1 MEQQKLT
8 RRQMVQRMAMAI
20 GGTLVAPTVL
30 LESCSFD
37 PDTTTAGPLRLAMLD
52 AIAETIIPRT
62 ATAGARDAKIG
73 AFIDVMIRDCY
84 YPDMQEKL
92 NAGIKEIAVEGKKA
106 IGRPFEEATQLER
119 EEFLKAYDEAANQKP
134 GEKVFGYRQEG
145 KVAADFFTTL
155 KELTLLGYFTS
166 EEAATDGV
174 INYEPVPT
182 KYDPCAPVDENTKVF
197 YSNI

>member
-1 MEQQKLT
+1 
-8 RRQMVQRMAMAI
+8 MVQRMAMAI

-37 PDTTTAGPLRLAMLD
+37 PDTTTAGPLRLAILD
-52 AIAETIIPRT
+52 SIAETIIPRT

-92 NAGIKEIAVEGKKA
+92 NNGIHEIAVEGKKE
-106 IGRPFEEATQLER
+106 IGRPFEEATQMER
-119 EEFLKAYDEAANQKP
+119 EEFLTAYDEAAASS
-134 GEKVFGYRQEG
+134 G
-145 KVAADFFTTL
+145 DHFFTTL

-174 INYEPVPT
+174 VNYNPVPT
-182 KYDPCAPVDENTKVF
+182 RYEPCKEIGPDDKVF

>member
-1 MEQQKLT
+1 MEKNTLT
-8 RRQMVQRMAMAI
+8 RRQMVQRMALAI

-37 PDTTTAGPLRLAMLD
+37 PDTSTAGPERLAILD

-62 ATAGARDAKIG
+62 ATAGARDARIG

-92 NAGIKEIAVEGKKA
+92 NAGIQEIAVEGKRSLGGA
-106 IGRPFEEATQLER
+106 FEEATQMDR
-119 EEFLKAYDEAANQKP
+119 EAFLGGYDAA
-134 GEKVFGYRQEG
+134 
-145 KVAADFFTTL
+145 AADDGSHFFRTL
-155 KELTLLGYFTS
+155 KELTMLGYFTS
-166 EEAATDGV
+166 EEAAADGV
-174 INYEPVPT
+174 VNYEPVPT
-182 KYDPCAPVDENTKVF
+182 RYDGCAPVDEHTKVF

>member
-1 MEQQKLT
+1 MENKLT

-37 PDTTTAGPLRLAMLD
+37 PDTSTAGPERLAVLD

-62 ATAGARDAKIG
+62 KTAGARDAQIG

-92 NAGIKEIAVEGKKA
+92 NTGIQEIAVKGKKELGTA
-106 IGRPFEEATQLER
+106 FEEATQSDR
-119 EEFLKAYDEAANQKP
+119 EAFLTIYDEAAAQD
-134 GEKVFGYRQEG
+134 GEH
-145 KVAADFFTTL
+145 FFRTL
-155 KELTLLGYFTS
+155 KELTILGYFTS

-174 INYEPVPT
+174 VNYNPVPM
-182 KYDPCAPVDENTKVF
+182 KYDPCLTIDENEKVF

>member
-1 MEQQKLT
+1 MEKTLT

-37 PDTTTAGPLRLAMLD
+37 PDTTTAGPERLAVLD

-92 NAGIKEIAVEGKKA
+92 NAGIQEIAVNGKKE
-106 IGRPFEEATQLER
+106 IGRAFEEATQSER
-119 EEFLKAYDEAANQKP
+119 EGFLTAYDKEAN
-134 GEKVFGYRQEG
+134 
-145 KVAADFFTTL
+145 ADRGHFFRTL

-166 EEAATDGV
+166 EEAAVDGV
-174 INYEPVPT
+174 VNYNPVPT
-182 KYDPCAPVDENTKVF
+182 QFDPCKEIDENEKVF

>member
-1 MEQQKLT
+1 
-8 RRQMVQRMAMAI
+8 MAMAI

-92 NAGIKEIAVEGKKA
+92 NAGINEIAVEGMKA
-106 IGRPFEEATQLER
+106 IGRPFEEATQFPR
-119 EEFLKAYDEAANQKP
+119 P
-134 GEKVFGYRQEG
+134 
-145 KVAADFFTTL
+145 
-155 KELTLLGYFTS
+155 
-166 EEAATDGV
+166 
-174 INYEPVPT
+174 
-182 KYDPCAPVDENTKVF
+182 
-197 YSNI
+197 

>member
-1 MEQQKLT
+1 MLSTALT
-8 RRQMVQRMAMAI
+8 VTDGMTRMALAI

-37 PDTTTAGPLRLAMLD
+37 PDTSTAGPERLAILD

-62 ATAGARDAKIG
+62 ATAGARDARIG

-92 NAGIKEIAVEGKKA
+92 NAGIQEIAVEGKRA
-106 IGRPFEEATQLER
+106 LGGAFEEAIQMDR
-119 EEFLKAYDEAANQKP
+119 EGFLAAYDAAA
-134 GEKVFGYRQEG
+134 
-145 KVAADFFTTL
+145 AADGSHFFRTL
-155 KELTLLGYFTS
+155 KELTMLGYFTS

-174 INYEPVPT
+174 VNYEPVPT
-182 KYDPCAPVDENTKVF
+182 RYDGCAPVDENTRVF

>member
-1 MEQQKLT
+1 MEQKLS

-30 LESCSFD
+30 FESCSFD
-37 PDTTTAGPLRLAMLD
+37 PDTSTAGPERLAVLD

-62 ATAGARDAKIG
+62 KTAGARDAQIG

-84 YPDMQEKL
+84 YPDMQDKL
-92 NAGIKEIAVEGKKA
+92 NAGIQEIAVEGKKELGTA
-106 IGRPFEEATQLER
+106 FEEAIQSDR
-119 EEFLKAYDEAANQKP
+119 EAFLTTYDEAASKD
-134 GEKVFGYRQEG
+134 GGH
-145 KVAADFFTTL
+145 FFRTI
-155 KELTLLGYFTS
+155 KELTMLGYFTS

-174 INYEPVPT
+174 VNYSPVPT
-182 KYDPCAPVDENTKVF
+182 KYDPCLTMGENEKVF

>member
-1 MEQQKLT
+1 ML
-8 RRQMVQRMAMAI
+8 QRMALAI

-37 PDTTTAGPLRLAMLD
+37 PDTSTAGPERLAILD

-62 ATAGARDAKIG
+62 TTAGARDARIG

-84 YPDMQEKL
+84 YPEMQEKL
-92 NAGIKEIAVEGKKA
+92 NAGIQEIAVEGKRA
-106 IGRPFEEATQLER
+106 LSGACEEASQKDR
-119 EEFLKAYDEAANQKP
+119 EGFLGGYDAAA
-134 GEKVFGYRQEG
+134 
-145 KVAADFFTTL
+145 AADGSHCFRTL
-155 KELTLLGYFTS
+155 KELTMLGYFTS
-166 EEAATDGV
+166 EEAAADGV

-182 KYDPCAPVDENTKVF
+182 RYDGCAPVDAHTKVF

>member
-73 AFIDVMIRDCY
+73 AFIDVMIRDCF

-92 NAGIKEIAVEGKKA
+92 NAGINEIAVEGKKA
-106 IGRPFEEATQLER
+106 IGRPFEEATQMER
-119 EEFLKAYDEAANQKP
+119 EEFLTALDESAQKD
-134 GEKVFGYRQEG
+134 G
-145 KVAADFFTTL
+145 DHFFRTL

>member
-1 MEQQKLT
+1 MEDKNLT
-8 RRQMVQRMAMAI
+8 RRQMVQRMALAI

-37 PDTTTAGPLRLAMLD
+37 PDTSTAGPERLAILD

-62 ATAGARDAKIG
+62 ATAGARDAKTG

-84 YPDMQEKL
+84 YPDMQAKL
-92 NAGIKEIAVEGKKA
+92 NAGIQEIAVQGKKA
-106 IGRPFEEATQLER
+106 IGRSFEEATQLER
-119 EEFLKAYDEAANQKP
+119 EEFLSAYDEAAHEN
-134 GEKVFGYRQEG
+134 G
-145 KVAADFFTTL
+145 DHFFRTI
-155 KELTLLGYFTS
+155 KDLTLLCYFTS

-174 INYEPVPT
+174 INYAPVPT
-182 KYDPCAPVDENTKVF
+182 RYDGCAPVDEHTKVF

>member
-1 MEQQKLT
+1 MTENKIS

-37 PDTTTAGPLRLAMLD
+37 PDTSTAGPERIAMLD

-62 ATAGARDAKIG
+62 STAGARDARIG

-84 YPDMQEKL
+84 YPDMQKKL
-92 NAGIKEIAVEGKKA
+92 NDGIQEIAVEGKKA
-106 IGRPFEEATQLER
+106 IGQAFPEASQMER
-119 EEFLKAYDEAANQKP
+119 EEFLTGYDEAAQAD
-134 GEKVFGYRQEG
+134 GEH
-145 KVAADFFTTL
+145 FFKTI

-166 EEAATDGV
+166 EEAANDGV
-174 INYEPVPT
+174 VNYEPVPT
-182 KYDPCAPVDENTKVF
+182 RYDGCAPADENTKVF

>member
-1 MEQQKLT
+1 
-8 RRQMVQRMAMAI
+8 MVQRMALAI

-37 PDTTTAGPLRLAMLD
+37 LDTSTAGPERLAILD

-62 ATAGARDAKIG
+62 ATAGARDARIG

-84 YPDMQEKL
+84 YPEMQEKL
-92 NAGIKEIAVEGKKA
+92 NAGIQEIAVEGKRA
-106 IGRPFEEATQLER
+106 LSGAFEEASQKDR
-119 EEFLKAYDEAANQKP
+119 EGFLGVYDAA
-134 GEKVFGYRQEG
+134 
-145 KVAADFFTTL
+145 AATDGSHFFRTL
-155 KELTLLGYFTS
+155 KELIMLGYFTS
-166 EEAATDGV
+166 EEAAADGV

-182 KYDPCAPVDENTKVF
+182 SYDGCAPVDERTKVF

>member
-1 MEQQKLT
+1 MEKNTLT
-8 RRQMVQRMAMAI
+8 RRQMVQRMALAI

-37 PDTTTAGPLRLAMLD
+37 PDTSTAGPERLAILD

-62 ATAGARDAKIG
+62 ATAGARDARIG

-84 YPDMQEKL
+84 YPDMQAKL
-92 NAGIKEIAVEGKKA
+92 NAGIQEIAAEGNRA
-106 IGRPFEEATQLER
+106 LGGAFEEADQTQR
-119 EEFLKAYDEAANQKP
+119 ESVLSVYDAA
-134 GEKVFGYRQEG
+134 
-145 KVAADFFTTL
+145 AATDGLHFFRTL
-155 KELTLLGYFTS
+155 KELTMLGYFTS
-166 EEAATDGV
+166 EEAAADGV

-182 KYDPCAPVDENTKVF
+182 RYDGCAPVDENTKVF

>member
-37 PDTTTAGPLRLAMLD
+37 PDTTTAGPQRLAMLD

-92 NAGIKEIAVEGKKA
+92 NTGINEIAVEGKKA
-106 IGRPFEEATQLER
+106 IGRPFEEAAQMER
-119 EEFLKAYDEAANQKP
+119 EEFLTALDESAQKD
-134 GEKVFGYRQEG
+134 G
-145 KVAADFFTTL
+145 DHFFRTL

>member
-1 MEQQKLT
+1 
-8 RRQMVQRMAMAI
+8 MVQRMALAI

-37 PDTTTAGPLRLAMLD
+37 PDTSTAGPKRLAILD

-62 ATAGARDAKIG
+62 ATAGARDARIG

-92 NAGIKEIAVEGKKA
+92 NAGIQEISVKGKR
-106 IGRPFEEATQLER
+106 IMSGPFWEASQEDR
-119 EEFLKAYDEAANQKP
+119 EALLRDYDAAA
-134 GEKVFGYRQEG
+134 
-145 KVAADFFTTL
+145 AADGSHFFRTL
-155 KELTLLGYFTS
+155 KELTMLGYFTS

-174 INYEPVPT
+174 VNYEPVPT
-182 KYDPCAPVDENTKVF
+182 RYDGCAPVDENTRVF

>member
-1 MEQQKLT
+1 MEQKLS

-30 LESCSFD
+30 FESCSFD
-37 PDTTTAGPLRLAMLD
+37 PDTSTAGPERLAVLD

-62 ATAGARDAKIG
+62 KTAGARDAQIG

-92 NAGIKEIAVEGKKA
+92 NAGIQEIAVEGKKELGTA
-106 IGRPFEEATQLER
+106 FEEAIQSDR
-119 EEFLKAYDEAANQKP
+119 EAFLTTYDEAASKD
-134 GEKVFGYRQEG
+134 GGH
-145 KVAADFFTTL
+145 FFRTI
-155 KELTLLGYFTS
+155 KELTMLGYFTS

-174 INYEPVPT
+174 VNYNPVPT
-182 KYDPCAPVDENTKVF
+182 KYDPCLTMGENEKVF